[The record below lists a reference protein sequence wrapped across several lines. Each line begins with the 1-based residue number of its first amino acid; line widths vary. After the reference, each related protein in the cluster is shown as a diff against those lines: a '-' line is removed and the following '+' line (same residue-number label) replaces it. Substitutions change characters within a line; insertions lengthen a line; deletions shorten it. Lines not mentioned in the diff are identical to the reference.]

1 MFALLNKTF
10 ENAQNPNVVDAVL
23 NRLNMRNPRRRAG
36 ESGNP
41 PQRRKILFESLEPR
55 LLLSADLLPGAAQ
68 TTQTDQQAADSTYYQ
83 TTATPQINWSSQSV
97 TLDSPLYTTGVV
109 SDFDLDNFS
118 SPLAPVGPAGSLVYA
133 GGVQGTLDFDGDS
146 DALQIDLDGG
156 QVFTLRFKPSS
167 PSLQAGIEAID
178 PDGNSLGFMEAANPG
193 DSLILQVRAAATT
206 GTYSIAVN
214 SLSGAGD
221 YTVEIFLNAG
231 VENGDTDYDN
241 AQDLDITFTALLD
254 SGASRGAVVGELAG
268 GLPVR
273 TLAEE
278 DFQDGYAFWSDVGNG
293 IWQLESD
300 NEDAYIDLDNNG
312 GYGGDFDAYLAMYAD
327 NTPTEEWID
336 DGEGGGD
343 YFYTYDASL
352 NQATWRVDL
361 AGATRAVLSFEQWG
375 YDPSGDGAE
384 GEFYGS
390 LNFDGVALSVDGNRW
405 IILQSFYS
413 DYDEGRN
420 HYSIDLVAAAAE
432 YGITLSADTRI
443 RFQFYDGGY
452 EGYDGG
458 EGDRYRNFDN
468 ILVTTDQQQILLTP
482 ASVTSSGT
490 QDSEYT
496 NDLALLADGNVPPE
510 GSTWDD
516 FRNVYWFGQEV
527 DGYGG
532 EGELSATASGP
543 AGLYFDIDL
552 GDIQRVADL
561 VLSVDS
567 NDDYAVDYSADGE
580 SWTRLLDIQDWYGD
594 VNAGMQ
600 SFSTWDGSPEYNG
613 NLEFTP
619 VMARYLRIY
628 ATGGDGAYAIGEV
641 QAYADAQT
649 DTEDWYSLTLEEGEL
664 ASFTLSH
671 ENLAAGAD
679 MVLELYDAD
688 RNLVT
693 IATMGSGQVNKVIEN
708 FRAPAAGTYF
718 LKVAGNIGG
727 EYNLVAVSEAQFGPV
742 EAGNPDLTLTPIVLD
757 NLKAG
762 GQGGGAINVAV
773 LSSGQGSYA
782 DQGLQAIVNQLNDSA
797 AYDFNATLVS
807 SAAIDTLPEISAYAA
822 VVLGGT
828 LYDNYAELNSVVPVL
843 QAYVQQGG
851 GLVATGWALA
861 DAGLG
866 MDSSTRSQF
875 DAVVPV
881 NTTTWNWSYYYY
893 DVTVTPTGTSPI
905 VQDVGSFYVGYDS
918 GNYNYV
924 EYPAASPQVDPSA
937 TLLATVGSTP
947 VAAAMELG
955 AGRSVY
961 LGPSYAYSSS
971 LGVALRTGN
980 ADRLLEQAVAWS
992 AQPTNQYSVQALAGA
1007 TLTVSLDL
1015 IGADAN
1021 EPANTLVPVL
1031 ELYDSAGTLLDSGD
1045 FLVSHEVLA
1054 DGQFSI
1060 KVKGAGSGDYLLRVS
1075 GNLPDVAQAL
1085 EVTGSSLDG
1094 LPDHDEDGV
1103 GEIQYFPTYVD
1114 INFSEPVL
1122 FTSLENFDLAI
1133 HFDDGQGNTADTT
1146 ASGLEILG
1154 PSSIRFFIGNALSGD
1169 GQYTLTLGEGTVTDI
1184 HGNANG
1190 AWELAFKRDASGP
1203 VVVASNVT
1211 SGDTLEPGV
1220 QTFTFNFNED
1230 LDPNYLD
1237 RWDAR
1242 LTENLT
1248 GWVVDPNTVSFSYD
1262 SGTRTVTL
1270 QTPELPDGEYTLT
1283 LYGGYYAFKD
1293 RLGNPLDGDGNGVN
1307 GDNFVLNFAVDTLT
1321 RDYPAMEA
1329 LPPLG
1334 SLVYDP
1340 VIDGLIN
1347 AEGDVDA
1354 YDVSL
1359 DAGQALTVIVAI
1371 ERDTPNLQIEIA
1383 LFDINDPDNPVGL
1396 DVLTGAVGEGIV
1408 LQNRQGLSGDFRVEV
1423 RGLQGTGHYTF
1434 VMLLNAAQEEEMLVG
1449 PFGNDSIETAQDL
1462 EGGAIDL
1469 GNGGSRMAVVGD
1481 RWAQTGL
1488 GETVFFEDN
1497 GHYYE
1502 LVFVED
1508 GLTWEDARVAAE
1520 ARTYRGA
1527 SGHLATITS
1536 TAENLFLT
1544 RVFGE
1549 SSLDGRYLGGY
1560 QAEDSDEPDGGWNWV
1575 TGEYFYGFTNWGEGE
1590 PNNYGDEKYLQ
1601 YAHGL
1606 DAEGMRWN
1614 DLGLTTD
1621 VQGYVVEYENANQA
1635 EDDYYHFHLDGGQ
1648 AATIALAWIDE
1659 YPGDDVTLELVDAAG
1674 TVLALGAAD
1683 SGNAARTIRDFVSAD
1698 GGDYYLR
1705 VSGNAIGMYNLVVT
1719 RGIALDLPVLQENG
1733 AQDIS
1738 LTGQVLGNMN
1748 GGAAQTGAIRVAVLG
1763 GGNTVGQLNDDSYYN
1778 FTATTVSA
1786 SQIDTLEELQNYD
1799 VVVIGAYQAK
1809 SNMFA
1814 IAPALR
1820 QWVEAGNGLVTT
1832 GWGVYYGG
1840 TSSGGGVPTDLDA
1853 VVPVQLTGSYGY
1865 NFNPTV
1871 DITNDT
1877 HAVTQ
1882 GISDFSATS
1891 SYVEWSNAGADPGTT
1906 VLGTTNGNASVVVA
1920 TPGGGRSAYL
1930 GPVYP
1935 GYNWTTGMADR
1946 LLEQAVAWAANNSRG
1961 TYSFQAQEGNAIEI
1975 SITLLGT
1982 GEGEPANDLVPTLQ
1996 LIDPAGGVVE
2006 LGGGGGLW
2014 THTAAMAGTYVVK
2027 VGAES
2032 GAGDYVL
2039 RVNGVDLGN
2048 QSLTVVDASIAEGQI
2063 FNVPPT
2069 FVDIAFSEALSML
2082 GIEAADLTVNGQA
2095 ALGVTLLDP
2104 YTLRFDITGLVDA
2117 DDTYTLELA
2126 EGAVNDLQNSG
2137 NAAFSRAFIY
2147 DIGMPTITAT
2157 NVAEGE
2163 VLTPG
2168 AHTFTATFSEDM
2180 ATANLGAE
2188 DVLLVNTATGQS
2200 FTPASV
2206 AYDPGT
2212 RTATVSYANLTEGA
2226 YTLTLVSGANAFRD
2240 LVGNPL
2246 DGDPGSSGAENAV
2259 VHFHVDA
2266 ADATLAFTPVTPAGS
2281 LIHQAEATGRALHGT
2296 SDTDSFTVNLDA
2308 GQTLT
2313 FWALPTAGSAVMAIE
2328 LVDAGDMSLGRV
2340 EATAAG
2346 QAVLLQTIAASGSGT
2361 YTLRVSSLAGA
2372 GQYTLKALL
2381 NSAAEVELVNGT
2393 GNDSQANAQNI
2404 DASFIT
2410 TGSDRAAVVGQLHAA
2425 TSLVSYKGHYYELVT
2440 TTAPWLTAK
2449 TAAEARSYLG
2459 ASGHLA
2465 TLETIEES
2473 RFIDSAFGSSINSA
2487 WIGGYQTGS
2496 YTEPS
2501 GGWTWVTGA
2510 PMTFTNWGS
2519 GEPNNAG
2526 GAENYVQF
2534 RSDSDAEGRLWND
2547 AQNGSYLKYLVE
2559 YEPAAVGDWYSFHLE
2574 AGQKASVVLS
2584 PLAGAGNAD
2593 MGLEI
2598 HDAMGNLLTAGSDV
2612 ATNVDETIL
2621 DFSAP
2626 ESGDY
2631 YLRVSGAAPGLYS
2644 LVVTRDQTFSV
2655 SMPYGTTQDIS
2666 VTGEVLGALG
2676 QGSGS
2681 GAAGQVAVVAASSG
2695 NNAGLQDIVNQI
2707 NDHTYTS
2714 LNAVLVSVA
2723 DVDTLAELNQYSA
2736 IIIGGTGHDSNQ
2748 FSGFAANLR
2757 SYVEGGGGL
2766 LVTGWGIH
2774 ASGGLSGQTDINF
2787 DAIVP
2792 VNTAAYTSF
2801 SSTTVTPVGSH
2812 PIVDGVSSFTASPY
2826 IEYPYTS
2833 PQVDA
2838 GATVLA
2844 NVGSTPVAAATTV
2857 GFGRSVYLGPIYS
2870 GNSTNY
2876 NNANLRIGEADQLL
2890 EQAVA
2895 WVAGN
2900 SVDEYLIQVNAGD
2913 ELHITT
2919 ATPFDGEGAPA
2930 NTLDARVELY
2940 DSTSGLTPV
2949 ASNDDGAA
2957 DGRNADLTYVA
2968 TTGGTYKIK
2977 VIAEAG
2983 ALSGEYVLRVTGAT
2997 GAANAA
3003 PTVIASSPVEGKRLN
3018 VAPTSITLDISESV
3032 LATSLGVDDLSIDG
3046 GASVTGVEMIDGDT
3060 VRFLVEVPDVE
3071 GIYHYTLAADGL
3083 TDLQGEGNVA
3093 YTGSFVI
3100 DKTPP
3105 RVVSQSPE
3113 VQSISPFNTWAVTFS
3128 EAVDASTVQA
3138 GDFILTNP
3146 SGSTI
3151 GITSVVVSNDGL
3163 SATLSFSA
3171 QYTQGNYTL
3180 SVGPDI
3186 YDLAGNRMDQDA
3198 GTEGN
3203 QTYVGT
3209 VQVASPDLNPV
3220 SISVTLPDGSP
3231 LPEGGVAL
3239 GSQVKVT
3246 WTVRNI
3252 GTDAARASAWYD
3264 SLWISS
3270 NTSSAGTNL
3279 ANVYIDVDP
3288 NNTTGLAAGGE
3299 YTMSATVTLPLND
3312 NFSAGTYYLRVYA
3325 DDYGGS
3331 SHYQPENNEN
3341 NNVLYSAGITTV
3353 VPPLPDLTVSD
3364 VTVPAV
3370 MEANKSY
3377 TVSWTVHNQGGANAD
3392 GQYGYWHD
3400 RVVLS
3405 TNQTFGDSDDVY
3417 LTEIYSYD
3425 DIAAGGQQTR
3435 SATVNIG
3442 SNRVGNWYVLVKAD
3456 YYNYV
3461 YERANE
3467 GNNVGVSSAQV
3478 QVIIPTEDLTPT
3490 ELIAPDAA
3498 QFDGYIDV
3506 SWTVSNAGTGPTYGN
3521 WYDRLWLSTD
3531 TTLGGGDIALNYVY
3545 ASDSPDVR
3553 PLAAGSEYTRSLQGV
3568 HLPLSVSLPEGTYYL
3583 LLKTDTGGDEPEL
3596 NENNNVIARQIN
3608 LTLADYADLTVS
3620 DVTVPAEP
3628 VHSGDTVTVGFTLNN
3643 QGEGSAAN
3651 FHNYVYLSS
3660 NGSSLDIYVGD
3671 YYFNQTLAAGASATV
3686 EKAITI
3692 PLYNPGS
3699 WYVVVVSD
3707 AHGNIYEH
3715 ANEGNNQASSAEPI
3729 VAPLP
3734 PLPDLVVSNIIAPL
3748 DALSGSDITIT
3759 WTITNQGEAV
3769 SGPWSDSLY
3778 LSFDGGVSNNI
3789 YLGNFYLE
3797 GTLAAGASVTRT
3809 QTFTLSPTLEG
3820 PRTVVVYTDAGNQV
3834 NETPAGQDNNRTV
3847 DDTTIDVTFPPLPNL
3862 QVTSLTP
3869 PSDPAS
3875 GTETVVSWVVHNVG
3889 TGATSAA
3896 YWYDQVHLS
3905 LNTTW
3910 GDGDDIDMGIV
3921 LNPNYLAAD
3930 ESYQNSHTISIP
3942 KGLNGDYY
3950 FLVKTDVY
3958 NHVFEDQFEGDNVIV
3973 SNLIHIDLTPPPD
3986 LRVDTVEAQNLAF
3999 SGQPM
4004 DVNWTVS
4011 NHGEGRTVES
4021 GWYDRV
4027 VMSEDNVLGNADDRN
4042 MGDFWHAG
4050 ALDPDESYSMTRSVN
4065 LPIGVVGDFYFFV
4078 ITDRAN
4084 HVYEHGSEFNNTG
4097 MDMLPDGTGPETT
4110 TIQLTPPPDLEVYS
4124 VTVPANSANAPLAG
4138 HSYNVSWRV
4147 INYGATA
4154 TPNHYWTDRI
4164 YLSTDNVLDGAD
4176 VYLGERGHW
4185 GVLGLYEEDGE
4196 GNPVSGYYDASS
4208 SITLPFDISGDYRI
4222 IIKTDIYNNVFE
4234 GFDNPDAP
4242 DGEDNNTTASGVMKV
4257 KSRNPDLVVDS
4268 FIAPASGEAGK
4279 QIAVTW
4285 TVSNVGSGDSVANAW
4300 FDQIR
4305 ISYDDI
4311 LGDGD
4316 DVVLQNFGRGGVL
4329 NALGSY
4335 TRTETVTLPFSLD
4348 DGTYRLYVL
4357 ADINNNV
4364 HESDNGNNSAYA
4376 DIVIDRE
4383 TPDLR
4388 VVSVTSEAEGM
4399 AALPLDVSWR
4409 VENQGENQTNVGNW
4423 YDDVYLSLDQVLD
4436 NSDIHLGYRYRN
4448 APLAADGGYDA
4459 SASFTLPAN
4468 LAPNDYFVIVRTD
4481 RDNGVTEGALGEGNN
4496 TSVSASQVHVVAFDP
4511 DNPDGVLPPELL
4523 RPDLTVTEVVAPDEA
4538 VSGQLMQVSWTV
4550 RNDGPDPTGNR
4561 NWYDAVYL
4569 SRDGVLDRNADI
4581 YLGHAYHTGL
4591 GVGETYTGTL
4601 NVTVPYGQSG
4611 PFYVFVAT
4619 DAGRIITEADELD
4632 NVGQDAGF
4640 TQVALAPPADLVV
4653 GEIDIPVNG
4662 IPGQLATI
4670 EYSVENQGT
4679 NPALGGWYDS
4689 IYLSTDDTWDIN
4701 DALFGVE
4708 YHYGTVAGGSSYAG
4722 SVTAALPGLTPGSYK
4737 VIIRSDIR
4745 NYIPESDET
4754 NNIGASLVGVALDVE
4769 ELALGVADTGN
4780 LNWGQAVYYK
4790 FTVGEGETV
4799 RVKLDSLGTDIA
4811 NELYV
4816 RFGAM
4821 PTRGQFDIA
4830 AREGF
4835 VSDPEL
4841 VIPTSQ
4847 AGTYYVLAYG
4857 QYAPGN
4863 PQYSITAQIIPFSI
4877 TEVSAEEVGNVGDV
4891 TLRIQGARF
4900 DADTGFS
4907 LVGPDG
4913 TTIKARATF
4922 LENSSEAY
4930 VTFSLYGADV
4940 GLYDVVAIQKN
4951 GASTTLADALSV
4963 VAGNDAAVFL
4973 SIAGPTQVMVNRT
4986 NIFTLDYV
4994 NDGGAD
5000 AVAPLIILES
5010 LSATPMGLSASDL
5023 HTTPI
5028 HIMAASYDGPMDIL
5042 RPGAKYSVPVVFQS
5056 SGVAGQLDIRAGRV
5070 MANDVRLIE
5079 DWDAIEASV
5088 RPSSI
5093 ANADW
5098 DAFWGR
5104 VKPLIGVTWG
5114 EYVQVLN
5121 HMMTLVSGQGSPIR
5135 DVRDIFARMYLQNPD
5150 YVPYSSMSGEVRDSE
5165 ADTPLADIQM
5175 AAYLVHADGHLEY
5188 KASAISDA
5196 DGQFT
5201 FARLVPGE
5209 YTVVAIGRALDM
5221 DRDGQ
5226 ADLTTPDVTLGDTE
5240 PADAGVIYIQPVGGG
5255 ADDDSNPALTRDA
5268 DGITHMVWN
5277 RDGQVWHSWFDA
5289 ATGQWRDATA
5299 ISTEQSYAPTIAAN
5313 AKLLDGVNA
5322 GLLAAWQQGSGNDA
5336 EIWFAVG
5343 RAKVGGGFEWSAP
5356 VQLTDD
5362 DTADVSPEI
5371 IIGDTGV
5378 AMITH
5383 LKRNDAVQ
5391 DDADIYYDLL
5401 GLSASDFIWPSA
5413 TVAAADTALTT
5424 EGASVAYG
5432 AQWKFGPWDFF
5443 GTKAEIALALSGQV
5457 SENNCTA
5464 SLGATGQ
5471 LSGSFTGGSI
5481 RSTISGSGTVGAEW
5495 TVNEAARDWLFNRAT
5510 AGWSAGAQF
5519 DWRYG
5524 LSTVL
5529 SKIPHPAVTAAYA
5542 SYRTAVAIAGYLGL
5556 DFEDGITFGGSAS
5569 FTGMEWKFTE
5579 PFPNFVWPESIAEAS
5594 ISGLIGVYAQLDA
5607 ATGDSARLQGDLTV
5621 TVDIAPAVQLK
5632 SVTGN
5637 ITLSGNIGWWTF
5649 NEVFTVNFYQASDVA
5664 LLDAPIE
5671 SQDTSGPVFNPDA
5684 LIGTGNVYEGTAL
5697 LGAGVSSDVT
5707 ADSAVTLANDAGVI
5721 FGAWTHMADP
5731 YAGIGDE
5738 VMVSVYGSGW
5748 GTPVALAGSLGI
5760 NADATAAVDALG
5772 NRMVVWSH
5780 ADSSGLGSNPS
5791 FDEFRAASDAA
5802 EIVYA
5807 IYDEA
5812 TGTWSNPVAVAS
5824 TLGRDGGIEVAHD
5837 AAGNLVMTWVVEG
5850 GDGGLDR
5857 LMSATWDGSAWSA
5870 AVEIATGAS
5879 IGDPAI
5885 ERLGDDIIVVWEENA
5900 AEEQGETENTLHYA
5914 LYEEAAWSAGA
5925 LFDPIAMMTGL
5936 ALSAG
5941 DPSAIAA
5948 ADAALTTESLFPP
5961 FPVPEECLKCKPED
5975 IKRIRESAPECIP
5988 GGGTQV
5994 TFDPKTCTEKTIVYK
6009 PCVVRPRDPNDIIG
6023 PTGYGDDKWV
6033 AAKNTMGY
6041 MIRFENAADAS
6052 APAQQVVITQQLD
6065 DDLDWRTFRVD
6076 DFGFGDQIIEL
6087 DGKSA
6092 FYQKRLDYTDDPD
6105 RGYYLDVAVSVDVG
6119 TGIVTW
6125 TLTTI
6130 DPETGEMPQDASIGF
6145 LPVND
6150 TVYDADHNVVTQG
6163 TGKGEGYVTYTVKA
6177 KRDAETGTVVDAQAR
6192 IVFDTE
6198 EPIDTPAIFNTLD
6211 AVVPESQV
6219 DAFAEAATSL
6229 TEFLV
6234 SWTGLDDEAGSGV
6247 RDYTVYVSV
6256 DGGEFSIWQADTD
6269 LTEAIYIGAAGHTY
6283 SFYSTVRDWAG
6294 NEEAEPESADA
6305 TITVT
6310 GAFGA
6315 LSGVKFEDM
6324 DGDGTR
6330 DDGEA
6335 GLAGWTLYLDADND
6349 GALDEGETSTVTG
6362 EDGAYSFTDLTPG
6375 DYVVR
6380 EVAQAGW
6387 LQTQPGGD
6395 GARVVTV
6402 VSDETATGVDF
6413 GNFALAQ
6420 IGGQKFNDL
6429 DADGVKDEGE
6439 AGLAGW
6445 TIQLDKNGD
6454 GSVEATAT
6462 TDAYGY
6468 YRFTDLG
6475 PGSYRVTEVAQAG
6488 WLSTGAASHTVVTTS
6503 GADIGGAD
6511 FANVRAASIGGVKF
6525 EDVDGDG
6532 VRDDGEAGLAGW
6544 TIFLDANGNGSLD
6557 GGELYDVTGADGA
6570 YRFDNLLPGAYVVAE
6585 VMQDGWTQTSPGVG
6599 PSGTAHA
6606 MTLSG
6611 MDVVLSLPEDVLF
6624 EEGLTTQSVSANELA
6639 DALTGLDAFLADARF
6654 DGFDGTGVT
6663 TVVIDTGIDL
6673 NHSWFG
6679 SDADHN
6685 GVADRIVFSW
6695 DFADGDADAGDR
6707 NGHGSHVAS
6716 LIGGQDAT
6724 YGGVA
6729 QGADLIAL
6737 KVFSDG
6743 GAGYFSYLEQALQW
6757 VVINADAFDVGVVNL
6772 SLGDS
6777 GNWDTAIGRYG
6788 LGDEL
6793 AALAG
6798 MNILVTAAAG
6808 NNYFSFGG
6816 DMGVAYPAAD
6826 PAVLAVGAVWSGSF
6840 GGPVNYAN
6848 GAVDYTTGADRLAA
6862 FGQRDG
6868 ELLDV
6873 LAPGTR
6879 LVGANYNGGTR
6890 TMFGT
6895 SQASAYMAGIATLA
6909 QDIALDHLGRR
6920 LSLGEFTDL
6929 LADTSVMVNDGDD
6942 ENDNVANTGL
6952 DFARIDMLALAEAIL
6967 AMETGGSEGEGGTTT
6982 GNGEAHPLAAPGVHH
6997 IALAAGEDRADVDF
7011 GNFALGGISGNV
7023 FEDLNADG
7031 SQAPADI
7038 GADGWTVFL
7047 DADGD
7052 GELDVGEHSAI
7063 SDVNGDYRFDDLGP
7077 GTYRVTLL
7085 GQDGWIATTDSF
7097 FDVFMTS
7104 GLDADA
7110 DFGVNA
7116 APVLNLTGPASV
7128 TDDQDYVLGLSASDL
7143 DMNTIGN
7150 WLVNWGDGSSSALS
7164 AASGNLAHRY
7174 ALPGSYT
7181 VNVTATDEA
7190 GGHNAGASVSVV
7202 AGTLKVADMQTTA
7215 TGFKVKFNRAYV
7227 PELLNLYDSS
7237 FYNRGA
7243 ADLKLKD
7250 ATGRS
7255 VAGSMVL
7262 DADHMGLT
7270 FVKTN
7275 GLLANGNYALTLESR
7290 ANGFADSLGGLL
7302 DGNRDGVA
7310 GDNYVKQFTVSGSGA
7325 VLSLGEF
7332 TRGPGQAADVP
7343 ATSAG
7348 VPVTITG
7355 ATGARQVAFTLVY
7368 DASLLNITGVSV
7380 GAGIPAGSS
7389 ASADF
7394 SVAGQVTVTVQVNG
7408 ALTAAASELV
7418 RFTAN
7423 VPATAPYGAKQV
7435 LDLKNIL
7442 LDTGAAVRDDD
7453 GLHLA
7458 AYVGDASGNAK
7469 YSTLDVQRI
7478 QRAVVKLDSGFGA
7491 YPMVDPVVV
7500 ADVNGNY
7507 ALTALDAQR
7516 MLSEVMGIDRPEI
7529 PAIPKGMTLTFSGP
7543 DPLVTVSN
7551 VEAKPGETVRVPVNL
7566 DTAAGLESVELILAY
7581 STENLELLGVRLG
7594 GLVQDFEYVVKDTSV
7609 PGRVSIDMSRLN
7621 ALLGGSGA
7629 LLELEF
7635 KVSANAKADLAIDLQ
7650 FAALN
7655 ETWLTLGTVPQVG
7668 ADPTDGVIKVKL
7680 PPPVEVKK
7688 PAINF
7693 AAWGSDFNLGLA
7705 GNNGW
7710 VNQWLSGNQEK
7721 SVARKLNNWKLS
7733 LPKAGAK
7740 P

>member
-1 MFALLNKTF
+1 MTMFALLNKTF
-10 ENAQNPNVVDAVL
+10 ENAQNPNAMDAVL
-23 NRLNMRNPRRRAG
+23 HRLNMRNPRRRTVAND
-36 ESGNP
+36 NP

-55 LLLSADLLPGAAQ
+55 LLLSADLLPGAGQA
-68 TTQTDQQAADSTYYQ
+68 TQTDQQAADATYYQ
-83 TTATPQINWSSQSV
+83 TTDTPQINWSSQGV
-97 TLDSPLYTTGVV
+97 TLDAPLYTSGMVNE
-109 SDFDLDNFS
+109 FDLNNFS
-118 SPLAPVGPAGSLVYA
+118 SPLAPVAPAGSLVYA
-133 GGVQGTLDFDGDS
+133 GGVQGTLDFDLDS
-146 DALQIDLDGG
+146 DTLQINLDGG
-156 QVFTLRFKPSS
+156 QVFTLRFKPSNS
-167 PSLQAGIEAID
+167 DLQARVEAFD
-178 PDGNSLGFMEAANPG
+178 PNGNSLGFMEAANPG
-193 DSLILQVRAAATT
+193 DNLILQVRAAANA
-206 GTYSIAVN
+206 GTYSIDVN
-214 SLSGAGD
+214 SLAGAGD
-221 YTVEIFLNAG
+221 YTVEMFLNAA
-231 VENGDTDYDN
+231 VEEGDTDFDN
-241 AQDLDITFTALLD
+241 TQDLDNTFTALLD

-268 GLPVR
+268 GLPVA

-278 DFQDGYAFWSDVGNG
+278 DFQDGYAFWSDEGNG
-293 IWQLESD
+293 IWQLESYND
-300 NEDAYIDLDNNG
+300 NGDAYIDLGNNG
-312 GYGGDFDAYLAMYAD
+312 GYGDDYDAYLAMHAD
-327 NTPTEEWID
+327 GNPTETWVD
-336 DGEGGGD
+336 DGEEG
-343 YFYTYDASL
+343 YYVYTYDASL

-361 AGATRAVLSFEQWG
+361 TGATRAVLSFEQWG
-375 YDPSGDGAE
+375 FDPNGDGAE
-384 GEFYGS
+384 GEFYDS
-390 LNFDGVALSVDGNRW
+390 ASFDGVAISVDGYRW
-405 IILQSFYS
+405 IILESFYS
-413 DYDEGRN
+413 DYDDGRN
-420 HYSIDLVAAAAE
+420 QYEIDLVAAAAE
-432 YGITLSADTRI
+432 HGITLGADTRI
-443 RFQFYDGGY
+443 RFQFYDGGESY

-458 EGDRYRNFDN
+458 EGGHYRNFDN
-468 ILVTTDQQQILLTP
+468 IRITTDQQQILLTP
-482 ASVTSSGT
+482 DTVTSSGT
-490 QDSEYT
+490 QDSEYY
-496 NDLALLADGNVPPE
+496 NSLALLTDGNMPPE
-510 GSTWDD
+510 GTNWDD
-516 FRNVYWFGQEV
+516 GRNVYWYGQEV
-527 DGYGG
+527 GGYGGYGG
-532 EGELSATASGP
+532 EGDLSPTAGGIE
-543 AGLYFDIDL
+543 GLYFDLDL
-552 GDIQRVADL
+552 GSVQRVADL

-567 NDDYAVDYSADGE
+567 NDDYAVDYSTDGE
-580 SWTRLLDIQDWYGD
+580 NWTRLLDIQDWYGD
-594 VNAGMQ
+594 AEWGMQ
-600 SFSTWDGSPEYNG
+600 SFSTWDESPEYQQE
-613 NLEFTP
+613 LEFNP

-628 ATGGDGAYAIGEV
+628 AAGGDGDYAIGEV
-641 QAYADAQT
+641 QAYADALS
-649 DTEDWYSLTLEEGEL
+649 DTEDWYRLTLEEGEL

-671 ENLAAGAD
+671 ENLAAGAN
-679 MVLELYDAD
+679 MLLELYDAD

-693 IATMGSGQVNKVIEN
+693 IATAGSSQANKVIEN
-708 FRAPAAGTYF
+708 FRAPAAGAYF
-718 LKVAGNIGG
+718 LKVAGSISG
-727 EYNLVAVSEAQFGPV
+727 EYNLVAVSEAQFGP
-742 EAGNPDLTLTPIVLD
+742 AGAEDLTLTPIVLD
-757 NLKAG
+757 ALASSVDDE
-762 GQGGGAINVAV
+762 ILVAV
-773 LSSGQGSYA
+773 VNGNGYIQ
-782 DQGLQAIVNQLNDSA
+782 NQLNDDSY
-797 AYDFNATLVS
+797 YDFNAVYVNASQVDSL
-807 SAAIDTLPEISAYAA
+807 AELNQYDA
-822 VVLGGT
+822 VVLG
-828 LYDNYAELNSVVPVL
+828 NYLGSSEIDAIAPALRQWVE
-843 QAYVQQGG
+843 QGH
-851 GLVATGWALA
+851 GLVTAGWVLYYATSYNNGYVNA
-861 DAGLG
+861 DL
-866 MDSSTRSQF
+866 
-875 DAVVPV
+875 DAVVPINLYTSPSYNYGYPTV
-881 NTTTWNWSYYYY
+881 DIQNDGHPVTQGVGDFTSDYYYGY
-893 DVTVTPTGTSPI
+893 LVYGTSGVDAGADILAVYNGWPMI
-905 VQDVGSFYVGYDS
+905 VANGVG
-918 GNYNYV
+918 N
-924 EYPAASPQVDPSA
+924 
-937 TLLATVGSTP
+937 
-947 VAAAMELG
+947 
-955 AGRSVY
+955 GRV
-961 LGPSYAYSSS
+961 
-971 LGVALRTGN
+971 VALSPDYDNSGYWYSAN
-980 ADRLLEQAVAWS
+980 ADRLLEQAVAW
-992 AQPTNQYSVQALAGA
+992 AAAPVNQYSVQALAGD

-1015 IGADAN
+1015 IGADEG
-1021 EPANTLVPVL
+1021 EPVNMLVPVL
-1031 ELYDSAGTLLDSGD
+1031 ELYDSEGRLLVSGD

-1054 DGQFSI
+1054 DGQFTI
-1060 KVKGAGSGDYLLRVS
+1060 KVKGAGVGDYLLCVS
-1075 GNLPDVAQAL
+1075 GNLPNVAQAL

-1094 LPDHDEDGV
+1094 LPDHDENGI
-1103 GEIQYFPTYVD
+1103 GEIQYFPGYVD
-1114 INFSEPVL
+1114 ISFSDPVL
-1122 FTSLENFDLAI
+1122 LTSLDNFDLTI

-1146 ASGLEILG
+1146 ASGFEILG
-1154 PSSIRFFIGNALSGD
+1154 PSTIRFFIGNTFSGD
-1169 GQYTLTLGEGTVTDI
+1169 GQYNLTLAAGTVTDI
-1184 HGNANG
+1184 HGNAN
-1190 AWELAFKRDASGP
+1190 APWELAFKRDASGP

-1220 QTFTFNFNED
+1220 QTFTFTFNED

-1237 RWDAR
+1237 SWDAG
-1242 LTENLT
+1242 LAENLT
-1248 GWVVDPNTVSFSYD
+1248 GWVVDPNTLSLSYD

-1293 RLGNPLDGDGNGVN
+1293 LLGNPLDGDGNGVN
-1307 GDNFVLNFAVDTLT
+1307 GDNFALNFSVDTQTL
-1321 RDYPAMEA
+1321 DYPAMEA

-1334 SLVYDP
+1334 SMVYDP

-1347 AEGDVDA
+1347 AEGDVDTF
-1354 YDVSL
+1354 DFHL
-1359 DAGQALTVIVAI
+1359 DAGQTLTVIVDIA
-1371 ERDTPNLQIEIA
+1371 RDTPELQIEIA
-1383 LFDINDPDNPVGL
+1383 LFDINDPDNPVEL
-1396 DVLTGAVGEGIV
+1396 DVVTGAVGEGLV
-1408 LQNRQGLSGDFRVEV
+1408 LQNRRDLEGDYYVEV

-1434 VMLLNAAQEEEMLVG
+1434 ALLLNAALEEEMLVG

-1462 EGGAIDL
+1462 EDSSIEVGV
-1469 GNGGSRMAVVGD
+1469 GGSRMAVVGD
-1481 RWAQTGL
+1481 RWANSGL

-1502 LVFVED
+1502 VVFVED
-1508 GLTWEDARVAAE
+1508 GLTWEDARAAAE

-1536 TAENLFLT
+1536 VAENLFLT

-1549 SSLDGRYLGGY
+1549 GGLDGRYLGGY
-1560 QAEDSDEPDGGWNWV
+1560 QTEDAEEPGGGWNWV
-1575 TGEYFYGFTNWGEGE
+1575 TGEYFYGFANWGEGE
-1590 PNNYGDEKYLQ
+1590 PNDFGDEEYLQ
-1601 YAHGL
+1601 YAHGV

-1614 DLGLTTD
+1614 DLGLTMD

-1635 EDDYYHFHLDGGQ
+1635 EDDYYHFHLDAGQ

-1659 YPGDDVTLELVDAAG
+1659 YPGDDVSLELVDGAG

-1683 SGNAARTIRDFVSAD
+1683 ANNASLTIRDFVAAD

-1705 VSGNAIGMYNLVVT
+1705 VSGDALGVYNLVVT
-1719 RGIALDLPVLQENG
+1719 RGIALGLPHISGDQ
-1733 AQDIS
+1733 AQAID
-1738 LTGQVLGNMN
+1738 LTGQVLSHAGE
-1748 GGAAQTGAIRVAVLG
+1748 QSIRVAVVDG
-1763 GGNTVGQLNDDSYYN
+1763 STIANQLNDDRYFN
-1778 FTATTVSA
+1778 FTANSVSGYNWA
-1786 SQIDTLEELQNYD
+1786 YNVDLPMELAQYD
-1799 VVVIGAYQAK
+1799 VVVLGNVDRSYLNAMADE
-1809 SNMFA
+1809 
-1814 IAPALR
+1814 LR
-1820 QWVEAGNGLVTT
+1820 QWVEGGGALVTT
-1832 GWGVYYGG
+1832 GWTVRNASAYSGTPGADLEAIVPVNQSGSASYAYYYPTLSITNNAHPVTDGVVNF
-1840 TSSGGGVPTDLDA
+1840 SGGYYEYVTYPT
-1853 VVPVQLTGSYGY
+1853 G
-1865 NFNPTV
+1865 
-1871 DITNDT
+1871 
-1877 HAVTQ
+1877 
-1882 GISDFSATS
+1882 GID
-1891 SYVEWSNAGADPGTT
+1891 AGALS
-1906 VLGTTNGNASVVVA
+1906 LGSVNGYPSVVV
-1920 TPGGGRSAYL
+1920 GELGHGRTVAL
-1930 GPVYP
+1930 GPVYTY
-1935 GYNWTTGMADR
+1935 GGSWYSGEADQ
-1946 LLEQAVAWAANNSRG
+1946 LLEQAVVWAANNRPG
-1961 TYSFQAQEGNAIEI
+1961 EYSFQANVDDSIEI
-1975 SITLLGT
+1975 ILSMLGT
-1982 GEGEPANDLVPTLQ
+1982 GEGEPTNDLVPTLE
-1996 LIDPAGGVVE
+1996 LIDPDGEVVE

-2014 THTAAMAGTYVVK
+2014 THTANMAGTYVVK

-2048 QSLTVVDASIAEGQI
+2048 RTLTVVDASIAEGQI

-2069 FVDIAFSEALSML
+2069 HVDIAFSEALSML
-2082 GIEAADLTVNGQA
+2082 GIEASDLTVNGQS
-2095 ALGVTLLDP
+2095 ALGVILLDTQ
-2104 YTLRFDITGLVDA
+2104 TLRFDITGLVAA
-2117 DDTYTLELA
+2117 DGAYTLELA
-2126 EGAVNDLQNSG
+2126 EGAVNDLQNTG
-2137 NAAFSRAFIY
+2137 NAAFSRGFIF
-2147 DIGMPTITAT
+2147 DLGMPTITAT

-2168 AHTFTATFSEDM
+2168 AHAFTATFSEDM
-2180 ATANLGAE
+2180 ATAGLGAE
-2188 DVLLVNTATGQS
+2188 DVLLVNTVTGQS

-2206 AYDPGT
+2206 AYDAGT
-2212 RTATVSYANLTEGA
+2212 RTATASYANLPEGV

-2246 DGDPGSSGAENAV
+2246 DGDPGSPGADNAV
-2259 VHFHVDA
+2259 VHFYVDA
-2266 ADATLAFTPVTPAGS
+2266 EPAALAFTPILPAGS
-2281 LIHQAEATGRALHGT
+2281 LIHQAEATGRVLHGT

-2308 GQTLT
+2308 GQTLS

-2328 LVDAGDMSLGRV
+2328 LFDAGDVPLGRV

-2346 QAVLLQTIAASGSGT
+2346 QAVWLQTIAASGSGT

-2381 NSAAEVELVNGT
+2381 NAAAEVELVNGT

-2404 DASFIT
+2404 DASFIA

-2425 TSLVSYKGHYYELVT
+2425 SGLVSYKGHYYELVT

-2449 TAAEARSYLG
+2449 TAAEARSHLG

-2473 RFIDSAFGSSINSA
+2473 RFIDSAFGTSINSA

-2510 PMTFTNWGS
+2510 PMAFTNWGS
-2519 GEPNNAG
+2519 GEPNNSG
-2526 GAENYVQF
+2526 GAENHVQF
-2534 RSDSDAEGRLWND
+2534 RSDSDSEGRLWND
-2547 AQNGSYLKYLVE
+2547 AQNGSYLNYLVE
-2559 YEPAAVGDWYSFHLE
+2559 YEPAAVGDWYSIHLD

-2584 PLAGAGNAD
+2584 PFAGAGAAD

-2598 HDAMGNLLTAGSDV
+2598 RDAMGNLLTAGSDV
-2612 ATNVDETIL
+2612 ATNVDEIIL
-2621 DFSAP
+2621 DFNAP

-2631 YLRVSGAAPGLYS
+2631 YLRVSGAASGLYS
-2644 LVVTRDQTFSV
+2644 LVVTRDQTFGV

-2695 NNAGLQDIVNQI
+2695 NNTGLQSLVNQI
-2707 NDHTYTS
+2707 NDHSYTS
-2714 LNAVLVSVA
+2714 LNAVLVNVA

-2736 IIIGGTGHDSNQ
+2736 IIIGGTGFDSNQ

-2757 SYVEGGGGL
+2757 GYVEGGGGL
-2766 LVTGWGIH
+2766 LVTGWGIY

-2787 DAIVP
+2787 DAVVP
-2792 VNTAAYTSF
+2792 VNTNGHNNF
-2801 SSTTVTPVGSH
+2801 SLTTVTPVGSH
-2812 PIVDGVSSFTASPY
+2812 PIVSGVGNFYTSAY
-2826 IEYPYTS
+2826 IEYPATS
-2833 PQVDA
+2833 PMVDA

-2844 NVGSTPVAAATTV
+2844 NVGSTPVAVAA
-2857 GFGRSVYLGPIYS
+2857 GYGLGRSVYLGPVYS
-2870 GNSTNY
+2870 GGSSYNY
-2876 NNANLRIGEADQLL
+2876 SDLRIGEADQLL

-2919 ATPFDGEGAPA
+2919 STPFDGEGAPA

-2940 DSTSGLTPV
+2940 DSNSGLTPV
-2949 ASNDDGAA
+2949 ASNDDGAG

-2983 ALSGEYVLRVTGAT
+2983 SPSGEYVLRVTGAT
-2997 GAANAA
+2997 GTANAA
-3003 PTVIASSPVEGKRLN
+3003 PTVIASNPVEGKRLN

-3060 VRFLVEVPDVE
+3060 VRFLVDVPDVE
-3071 GIYHYTLAADGL
+3071 GVYHYTLAADGL

-3113 VQSISPFNTWAVTFS
+3113 VQSISPFSTWTVTFS
-3128 EAVDASTVQA
+3128 EAVDASTAQT

-3151 GITSVVVSNDGL
+3151 GISSVVVSNDGL
-3163 SATLSFSA
+3163 TATLNFSA

-3180 SVGPDI
+3180 TVGPEI

-3198 GTEGN
+3198 GTAGN
-3203 QTYVGT
+3203 QAYVGT

-3220 SISVTLPDGSP
+3220 SISVTLPDGNP

-3264 SLWISS
+3264 SLWISP

-3288 NNTTGLAAGGE
+3288 NNTNGLAAGGE

-3312 NFSAGTYYLRVYA
+3312 SFSAGTYYIRVYA

-3364 VTVPAV
+3364 VTAPAV

-3377 TVSWTVHNQGGANAD
+3377 TVSWTVHNQGGAYAD
-3392 GQYGYWHD
+3392 GQYGYWYD

-3405 TNQTFGDSDDVY
+3405 TDQTFGNGDDVY
-3417 LTEIYSYD
+3417 LAEIYSYD

-3435 SATVNIG
+3435 SASVNIG

-3456 YYNYV
+3456 HYNYV
-3461 YERANE
+3461 YERTNE
-3467 GNNVGVSSAQV
+3467 GNNVGASSAQV
-3478 QVIIPTEDLTPT
+3478 QVIIPTEDLTPIA
-3490 ELIAPDAA
+3490 LSAPDVA

-3506 SWTVSNAGTGPTYGN
+3506 SWTVRNAGTGPTYGN

-3531 TTLGGGDIALNYVY
+3531 DTLGGDDIALNYVY
-3545 ASDSPDVR
+3545 ASDTPDVR

-3608 LTLADYADLTVS
+3608 LSLADYADLTVS

-3660 NGSSLDIYVGD
+3660 DGNSLDIYVGD
-3671 YYFNQTLAAGASATV
+3671 YYFNQTLAASASATV
-3686 EKAITI
+3686 EQVITI
-3692 PLYNPGS
+3692 PLYNPGD

-3715 ANEGNNQASSAEPI
+3715 ANEGNNRATSAETI

-3748 DALSGSDITIT
+3748 DALAGSDITIT

-3809 QTFTLSPTLEG
+3809 QTFTLSPTLQG
-3820 PRTVVVYTDAGNQV
+3820 PRTVVVYTDAGSQV

-3847 DDTTIDVTFPPLPNL
+3847 DNTTIDVTFPPLPNL

-3875 GTETVVSWVVHNVG
+3875 GTETVVSWVVDNVG

-3921 LNPNYLAAD
+3921 INPNYLAAG

-3958 NHVFEDQFEGDNVIV
+3958 NQVFEDQFEGDNVIV

-3986 LRVDTVEAQNLAF
+3986 LRVDAVEAQNLAF

-4004 DVNWTVS
+4004 TVSWTVS
-4011 NHGEGRTVES
+4011 NHGDGRTVET

-4027 VMSEDNVLGNADDRN
+4027 VMSEDDVLGNADDRN
-4042 MGDFWHAG
+4042 MGDFWHVG
-4050 ALDPDESYSMTRSVN
+4050 ALDPDESYSVTKNVT

-4124 VTVPANSANAPLAG
+4124 VTVPANSTNAPLAG

-4154 TPNHYWTDRI
+4154 TPNNYWTDRI

-4222 IIKTDIYNNVFE
+4222 IVKTDIYNNVFE
-4234 GFDNPDAP
+4234 GFDNPDAA
-4242 DGEDNNTTASGVMKV
+4242 DGEDNNATASGVMKV
-4257 KSRNPDLVVDS
+4257 KSRNADLVVDS
-4268 FIAPASGEAGK
+4268 FVAPVSGEAGK

-4285 TVSNVGSGDSVANAW
+4285 SVSNAGSGDSVANAW

-4305 ISYDDI
+4305 ISYDDV
-4311 LGDGD
+4311 LGDED

-4329 NALGSY
+4329 NAGSGY
-4335 TRTETVTLPFSLD
+4335 TRSETVTLPFSLD

-4364 HESDNGNNSAYA
+4364 HESDNGNNSAFA

-4383 TPDLR
+4383 TPDLL

-4409 VENQGENQTNVGNW
+4409 VENQGENQTNVGTW

-4496 TSVSASQVHVVAFDP
+4496 ISVSASQVHVVAFDP
-4511 DNPDGVLPPELL
+4511 NNPDGVLPPELL
-4523 RPDLTVTEVVAPDEA
+4523 RPDLTVTEVIAPDEA
-4538 VSGQLMQVSWTV
+4538 VSGQVMQVTWTV

-4561 NWYDAVYL
+4561 DWYDAVYL

-4591 GVGETYTGTL
+4591 GVGATYTRTL
-4601 NVTVPYGQSG
+4601 DVTVPYGQSG

-4619 DAGRIITEADELD
+4619 DAGRYITEADELD

-4679 NPALGGWYDS
+4679 NPALGGWFDS
-4689 IYLSTDDTWDIN
+4689 IYLSTDDSWDIN

-4708 YHYGTVAGGSSYAG
+4708 YHYGTVAGGSSYTG

-4799 RVKLDSLGTDIA
+4799 RVKLDSLGTAIA

-4907 LVGPDG
+4907 LVAPDG

-4940 GLYDVVAIQKN
+4940 GQYDVVATQKN

-5000 AVAPLIILES
+5000 AIAPLIILES

-5056 SGVAGQLDIRAGRV
+5056 SGVAGQLDIRAGRI

-5093 ANADW
+5093 ANEDW

-5121 HMMTLVSGQGSPIR
+5121 HMMALVSGQGSPIR

-5165 ADTPLADIQM
+5165 GDTPLADIQM
-5175 AAYLVHADGHLEY
+5175 AAYLVHDDGHLEY

-5196 DGQFT
+5196 NGQFT

-5255 ADDDSNPALTRDA
+5255 VDDDSNPALTRDA

-5289 ATGQWRDATA
+5289 ATGQWRDASA

-5313 AKLLDGVNA
+5313 AKLLDGVNP

-5413 TVAAADTALTT
+5413 SVASADTALAT

-5457 SENNCTA
+5457 GENNCTA

-5664 LLDAPIE
+5664 LLDAPVE

-5731 YAGIGDE
+5731 FAGIGDE
-5738 VMVSVYGSGW
+5738 VMVSVFGSGW
-5748 GTPVALAGSLGI
+5748 TTPVALTGSLGI
-5760 NADATAAVDALG
+5760 NADATAAVDSLG
-5772 NRMVVWSH
+5772 QRMVVWSH
-5780 ADSSGLGSNPS
+5780 ADSSGLGGNPS
-5791 FDEFRAASDAA
+5791 FDAFRAASDAA
-5802 EIVYA
+5802 DIVYA

-5812 TGTWSNPVAVAS
+5812 NGTWSSPVAVSS
-5824 TLGRDGGIEVAHD
+5824 TLGRDGNIEVAHD

-5850 GDGGLDR
+5850 GDGGIDR

-6092 FYQKRLDYTDDPD
+6092 FYQKRLDYTADPD
-6105 RGYYLDVAVSVDVG
+6105 RGYYLDVAVSVDVS

-6130 DPETGEMPQDASIGF
+6130 DPGTGEMPQDASIGF

-6150 TVYDADHNVVTQG
+6150 TVYDEDHNVVTQG
-6163 TGKGEGYVTYTVKA
+6163 TGKGEGYVTYSVKA
-6177 KRDAETGTVVDAQAR
+6177 KRDVDSGTVVDAQAR

-6211 AVVPESQV
+6211 AVVPESQI
-6219 DAFAEAATSL
+6219 DAFAEATTSL

-6234 SWTGLDDEAGSGV
+6234 SWTGLDDESGSGV

-6324 DGDGTR
+6324 DGDGAR

-6335 GLAGWTLYLDADND
+6335 GLAGWTLFLDADND
-6349 GALDEGETSTVTG
+6349 GALDEGESSTVSG

-6375 DYVVR
+6375 EYVVR
-6380 EVAQAGW
+6380 EVARAGW
-6387 LQTQPGGD
+6387 VQTQPGGD
-6395 GARVVTV
+6395 GSRAVTV
-6402 VSDETATGVDF
+6402 VSDETAAGVDF

-6429 DADGVKDEGE
+6429 DADGVRDEGE
-6439 AGLAGW
+6439 DGLAGW
-6445 TIQLDKNGD
+6445 TIQLDRNGD
-6454 GSVEATAT
+6454 GGVEATAT
-6462 TDAYGY
+6462 TDEYGY

-6475 PGSYRVTEVAQAG
+6475 PGSYRITEVGQAG
-6488 WLSTGAASHTVVTTS
+6488 WLATGAAAHTVATTS
-6503 GADIGGAD
+6503 GADIGGMD
-6511 FANVRAASIGGVKF
+6511 FANVRAASIGGIKF

-6532 VRDDGEAGLAGW
+6532 VRDEGEVGLAGW
-6544 TIFLDANGNGSLD
+6544 TIFLDADGNGSLD
-6557 GGELYDVTGADGA
+6557 GGELYDVTDESGA
-6570 YRFDNLLPGAYVVAE
+6570 YRFDDLLPGAYLVAE
-6585 VMQDGWTQTSPGVG
+6585 VMQDGWMQTSPGVG

-6654 DGFDGTGVT
+6654 DGFDGTGIT

-6679 SDADHN
+6679 PDADHN

-6737 KVFSDG
+6737 KVFSDA

-6757 VVINADAFDVGVVNL
+6757 VVNNADAFEVGVVNL

-6920 LSLGEFTDL
+6920 LSLGEFTTL
-6929 LADTSVMVNDGDD
+6929 LADTSVWVNDGDD
-6942 ENDNVANTGL
+6942 ENDNVDNTGL
-6952 DFARIDMLALAEAIL
+6952 DFARVDMLALAEGIL
-6967 AMETGGSEGEGGTTT
+6967 AMESGGSEGEGGGTTDD
-6982 GNGEAHPLAAPGVHH
+6982 GEVHPLAAPGVHH
-6997 IALAAGEDRADVDF
+6997 IALAAGEDHVDVNF
-7011 GNFALGGISGNV
+7011 GNFALGSISGNV

-7031 SQAPADI
+7031 GQALTDV

-7052 GELDVGEHSAI
+7052 AELDVGEHSTI
-7063 SDVNGDYRFDDLGP
+7063 SDADGDYRFDDLGP
-7077 GTYRVTLL
+7077 GSYRVTLM
-7085 GQDGWIATTDSF
+7085 GRDGWIASTDSF

-7116 APVLNLTGPASV
+7116 TPVLTLTGPASV

-7143 DMNTIGN
+7143 DLNTVGN
-7150 WLVNWGDGSSSALS
+7150 WLVNWGDGSSGNL
-7164 AASGNLAHRY
+7164 AAAAGNLAHRY
-7174 ALPGSYT
+7174 ALPGDYT

-7190 GGHNAGASVSVV
+7190 GAHAATASVKVV
-7202 AGTLKVADMQTTA
+7202 AGTLKVTDVQTTA

-7250 ATGRS
+7250 SIGRS

-7262 DADHMGLT
+7262 DGDHMGLT

-7275 GLLANGNYALTLESR
+7275 GLLSNGNYSLTLESR

-7332 TRGPGQAADVP
+7332 TRGPGQMADLP

-7355 ATGARQVAFTLVY
+7355 ATGARQVAFTLAY
-7368 DASLLNITGVSV
+7368 DASLLSITGVSV

-7394 SVAGQVTVTVQVNG
+7394 SVAGQVTVTVQING
-7408 ALTAAASELV
+7408 ALTAAATELV
-7418 RFTAN
+7418 RFAAN

-7500 ADVNGNY
+7500 ADVNGNF

-7516 MLSEVMGIDRPEI
+7516 MLSKVMGIDRPEI

-7543 DPLVTVSN
+7543 DPLVTVSS
-7551 VEAKPGETVRVPVNL
+7551 VEAKPGETVVVPVNL
-7566 DTAAGLESVELILAY
+7566 DTAAGLESVELALAY
-7581 STENLELLGVRLG
+7581 SAENLELLNVRVG

-7621 ALLGGSGA
+7621 ALLDGSGA

-7650 FAALN
+7650 YAALN
-7655 ETWLTLGTVPQVG
+7655 ETWLTLGSVPQVG

-7680 PPPVEVKK
+7680 PPPPVEVRR
-7688 PAINF
+7688 PAVNF
-7693 AAWGSDFNLGLA
+7693 ATWASDFTLGHSA
-7705 GNNGW
+7705 QNGW
-7710 VNQWLSGNQEK
+7710 VNQWLNGNQEK
-7721 SVARKLNNWKLS
+7721 TVARKLNNWKLS

>member
-1 MFALLNKTF
+1 MFALLDKTF
-10 ENAQNPNVVDAVL
+10 ENVQNPNVVNAVL
-23 NRLNMRNPRRRAG
+23 NRLNMRNPRRRAL

-55 LLLSADLLPGAAQ
+55 LLLSADLVPGAGQ
-68 TTQTDQQAADSTYYQ
+68 TTQTDQQGADSTYFQ
-83 TTATPQINWSSQSV
+83 TTATPRINWSSQSV
-97 TLDSPLYTTGVV
+97 TLDAPLYTSGMV
-109 SDFDLDNFS
+109 SEFDLDNFS

-133 GGVQGTLDFDGDS
+133 GGVRGTLEFDGDS
-146 DALQIDLDGG
+146 DVLRIDLDGG
-156 QVFTLRFKPSS
+156 QVFTLRFKPSN
-167 PSLQAGIEAID
+167 PDLQAGIEAFD
-178 PDGNSLGFMEAANPG
+178 PDDNSLGFMEAANPG
-193 DSLILQVRAAATT
+193 GSLILQVRAAATT
-206 GTYSIAVN
+206 GTHSIAVN

-231 VENGDTDYDN
+231 VEEGDADADQI
-241 AQDLDITFTALLD
+241 QDMDPTFTALLD
-254 SGASRGAVVGELAG
+254 SDASRGAVVGELSG
-268 GLPVR
+268 GLP
-273 TLAEE
+273 TQILAEE
-278 DFQDGYAFWSDVGNG
+278 DFQDGEAFWNDVGNG
-293 IWQLESD
+293 TWQLESYSD
-300 NEDAYIDLDNNG
+300 GGAYIYLGDNG
-312 GYGGDFDAYLAMYAD
+312 GYGDSYDAFLAMRAD
-327 NTPTEEWID
+327 STASEEWID
-336 DGEGGGD
+336 DGEGG
-343 YFYTYDASL
+343 YTRYTYDPAL

-384 GEFYGS
+384 GDFHGS
-390 LNFDGVALSVDGNRW
+390 ADFDGVAISVDGDHW
-405 IILQSFYS
+405 IVIQNFGS
-413 DYDEGRN
+413 DYNEGRN
-420 HYSIDLVAAAAE
+420 QYSIDLVAAAAE
-432 YGITLSADTRI
+432 YGITLGADTRI
-443 RFQFYDGGY
+443 RFQFYDGGASY
-452 EGYDGG
+452 DGYDGG
-458 EGDRYRNFDN
+458 EGGRYRNFDN
-468 ILVTTDQQQILLTP
+468 IRVATDQQQILLTP

-490 QDSEYT
+490 RDSEYT

-510 GSTWDD
+510 GSAWNDD
-516 FRNVYWFGQEV
+516 RNVYWSGQEV
-527 DGYGG
+527 GGYGG
-532 EGELSATASGP
+532 VGELSAAAIGP
-543 AGLYFDIDL
+543 EGLSFDIDL

-567 NDDYAVDYSADGE
+567 NDDYAVDYSTDGE
-580 SWTRLLDIQDWYGD
+580 NWTRLLDIQDWYGD
-594 VNAGMQ
+594 ADWGMQ

-628 ATGGDGAYAIGEV
+628 ATGGDGNYAIGEV
-641 QAYADAQT
+641 QAYADAQI

-693 IATMGSGQVNKVIEN
+693 IATPGSGQVNKVIQN

-742 EAGNPDLTLTPIVLD
+742 EPGNTDLTLTPILLD
-757 NLKAG
+757 DLKAG
-762 GQGGGAINVAV
+762 AQGGGTINVAV
-773 LSSGQGSYA
+773 LSSGQGGYA

-807 SAAIDTLPEISAYAA
+807 SAAIDTLPEISAYGA

-861 DAGLG
+861 DAGFG
-866 MDSSTRSQF
+866 MDSTTRSQF

-881 NTTTWNWSYYYY
+881 NTSTWNWSYYYHG
-893 DVTVTPTGTSPI
+893 VTVTPTGSSPI
-905 VQDVGSFYVGYDS
+905 VQDVGSFYVGYESGYDS
-918 GNYNYV
+918 YV
-924 EYPAASPQVDPSA
+924 EYPAASPQLDPGA

-971 LGVALRTGN
+971 LGATLRTGN
-980 ADRLLEQAVAWS
+980 ADRLLEQAVAWG
-992 AQPTNQYSVQALAGA
+992 AQPTNQYTVQALAGA

-1031 ELYDSAGTLLDSGD
+1031 ELYDSAGVLLDSGD

-1054 DGQFSI
+1054 DGRFTI
-1060 KVKGAGSGDYLLRVS
+1060 KVKGAGAGDYLLRVS

-1094 LPDHDEDGV
+1094 LPDYNEDGV
-1103 GEIQYFPTYVD
+1103 GELSGFPGYVD
-1114 INFSEPVL
+1114 VAFSEPVL
-1122 FTSLENFDLAI
+1122 LTSLDNFDLAI
-1133 HFDDGQGNTADTT
+1133 HFDDGQGHTADTT

-1190 AWELAFKRDASGP
+1190 TWELAFKRDASGP

-1220 QTFTFNFNED
+1220 QTFTFTFNED
-1230 LDPNYLD
+1230 LDSYYLD

-1248 GWVVDPNTVSFSYD
+1248 GWVVDANTVSLSYD

-1270 QTPELPDGEYTLT
+1270 RTPELPDGEYTLT

-1307 GDNFVLNFAVDTLT
+1307 GDNFVLNFAVDTQTL
-1321 RDYPAMEA
+1321 DYPAMEA
-1329 LPPLG
+1329 MPPLG

-1354 YDVSL
+1354 YEVSL
-1359 DAGQALTVIVAI
+1359 DAGQTLTVIVDIA
-1371 ERDTPNLQIEIA
+1371 RDTPELQIEIA

-1396 DVLTGAVGEGIV
+1396 DVVTGAAGEGVV
-1408 LQNRQGLSGDFRVEV
+1408 LQNRHDLSGDYRVEV
-1423 RGLQGTGHYTF
+1423 RGLQGTGHYSF
-1434 VMLLNAAQEEEMLVG
+1434 VLLLNAALEQEMLVG
-1449 PFGNDSIETAQDL
+1449 PHENDSIETAQDL
-1462 EGGAIDL
+1462 EGGSIAV

-1481 RWAQTGL
+1481 RWANSGL

-1502 LVFVED
+1502 LVFVEA
-1508 GLTWEDARVAAE
+1508 GLTWEDARAAAE

-1549 SSLDGRYLGGY
+1549 GGLDGRYLGGY
-1560 QAEDSDEPDGGWNWV
+1560 QTDGSLEPDGGWNWV
-1575 TGEYFYGFTNWGEGE
+1575 TGEYFYGFTNWGDGE
-1590 PNNYGDEKYLQ
+1590 PNDFGDEKYLQ

-1614 DLGLTTD
+1614 DLGFTAD
-1621 VQGYVVEYENANQA
+1621 VQGYVVEYEDANQA

-1683 SGNAARTIRDFVSAD
+1683 SNNAARTIRDFVAAD
-1698 GGDYYLR
+1698 GGDFYLR

-1738 LTGQVLGNMN
+1738 LTGQVLGNMS
-1748 GGAAQTGAIRVAVLG
+1748 GAAAQTGAIRVAVLG

-1778 FTATTVSA
+1778 FTATSVSA
-1786 SQIDTLEELQNYD
+1786 SQIDTLAELDNYD
-1799 VVVIGAYQAK
+1799 VVVIGAFQSK
-1809 SNMFA
+1809 SSMFA

-1840 TSSGGGVPTDLDA
+1840 TSSGGGVPADLDA

-1871 DITNDT
+1871 DITNDA
-1877 HAVTQ
+1877 HPVTR

-1946 LLEQAVAWAANNSRG
+1946 LLEQAVAWAANNSLR

-2014 THTAAMAGTYVVK
+2014 THTAAMAGTYVVR

-2048 QSLTVVDASIAEGQI
+2048 QTLTVVDASIAEGQI

-2069 FVDIAFSEALSML
+2069 FVDIAFSEALSMP

-2104 YTLRFDITGLVDA
+2104 YTLRFDITGLVAA
-2117 DDTYTLELA
+2117 DGAYTLELA

-2137 NAAFSRAFIY
+2137 NAAFARGFIY
-2147 DIGMPTITAT
+2147 DIGMPTITAA
-2157 NVAEGE
+2157 NVAEGA

-2168 AHTFTATFSEDM
+2168 PHSFTATFSEDM
-2180 ATANLGAE
+2180 ATAGLGAE
-2188 DVLLVNTATGQS
+2188 DVLLVNSTTGRS

-2212 RTATVSYANLTEGA
+2212 RTATVSYADLTEGA

-2246 DGDPGSSGAENAV
+2246 DGNPSNPGGENAV
-2259 VHFHVDA
+2259 VNFIVDA
-2266 ADATLAFTPVTPAGS
+2266 APTPLIFDAITPAGS
-2281 LIHQAEATGRALHGT
+2281 LIYGAGTEAHALHAT
-2296 SDTDSFTVNLDA
+2296 DDTDDFTVTLDA

-2313 FWALPTAGSAVMAIE
+2313 LVAEPTSGAVRMAIE
-2328 LVDAGDMSLGRV
+2328 LFDAADNSLGRV
-2340 EATAAG
+2340 EAVSAGQSLYLQTLAINAAG
-2346 QAVLLQTIAASGSGT
+2346 AYTVRVSSLDGMGHYTLHAALNAAVEAEMVSGVANDTLADAQDLSSSFITVGSDRGAVLGQLLDDGIASDDWYSVHLDLGQVATFALSAQSGMGSADIWLGLYDSNGTLLTVGTDKATNVDRSILDFVAQESGTYFLKVVGTAPGEYSLLVTRDLSFSLPDLSPETPAQDISLTGEALGSSSADIGSLGGGSGGTVNLPIDIIDGTGYGWDIQSNGSIGDGDNDAYDGGMQNQAMPGFGTATAEDGGREIVVGPATVGNVQISRKIFIPADQGYARFLEIITNTSASTVSYTVPIYTNLGSDGNEPFVRTSSGDSTTTPDDNWLITDDSSAGSGGGDPVVTHVVAGDGGRIRPATFVKSSGAVNYSYNLTLAPGETQIVMHFASQAINQTIALDRAGRLADLELGALDGISGAELAAVMNFRAAPEFTIQVTQGDELVISTQTPGDGPGEPANTLNPTIELVGPTGAVVAADADSAPDGRNALLRHTALMSGT
-2361 YTLRVSSLAGA
+2361 YTVRVLTESGRGSFVLHVAGA
-2372 GQYTLKALL
+2372 
-2381 NSAAEVELVNGT
+2381 NG
-2393 GNDSQANAQNI
+2393 N
-2404 DASFIT
+2404 
-2410 TGSDRAAVVGQLHAA
+2410 
-2425 TSLVSYKGHYYELVT
+2425 
-2440 TTAPWLTAK
+2440 
-2449 TAAEARSYLG
+2449 
-2459 ASGHLA
+2459 
-2465 TLETIEES
+2465 
-2473 RFIDSAFGSSINSA
+2473 
-2487 WIGGYQTGS
+2487 
-2496 YTEPS
+2496 
-2501 GGWTWVTGA
+2501 
-2510 PMTFTNWGS
+2510 
-2519 GEPNNAG
+2519 
-2526 GAENYVQF
+2526 
-2534 RSDSDAEGRLWND
+2534 
-2547 AQNGSYLKYLVE
+2547 
-2559 YEPAAVGDWYSFHLE
+2559 
-2574 AGQKASVVLS
+2574 
-2584 PLAGAGNAD
+2584 
-2593 MGLEI
+2593 
-2598 HDAMGNLLTAGSDV
+2598 
-2612 ATNVDETIL
+2612 
-2621 DFSAP
+2621 
-2626 ESGDY
+2626 
-2631 YLRVSGAAPGLYS
+2631 
-2644 LVVTRDQTFSV
+2644 
-2655 SMPYGTTQDIS
+2655 
-2666 VTGEVLGALG
+2666 
-2676 QGSGS
+2676 
-2681 GAAGQVAVVAASSG
+2681 
-2695 NNAGLQDIVNQI
+2695 
-2707 NDHTYTS
+2707 
-2714 LNAVLVSVA
+2714 
-2723 DVDTLAELNQYSA
+2723 
-2736 IIIGGTGHDSNQ
+2736 
-2748 FSGFAANLR
+2748 
-2757 SYVEGGGGL
+2757 
-2766 LVTGWGIH
+2766 
-2774 ASGGLSGQTDINF
+2774 
-2787 DAIVP
+2787 
-2792 VNTAAYTSF
+2792 
-2801 SSTTVTPVGSH
+2801 
-2812 PIVDGVSSFTASPY
+2812 
-2826 IEYPYTS
+2826 
-2833 PQVDA
+2833 
-2838 GATVLA
+2838 
-2844 NVGSTPVAAATTV
+2844 
-2857 GFGRSVYLGPIYS
+2857 
-2870 GNSTNY
+2870 
-2876 NNANLRIGEADQLL
+2876 
-2890 EQAVA
+2890 
-2895 WVAGN
+2895 
-2900 SVDEYLIQVNAGD
+2900 
-2913 ELHITT
+2913 
-2919 ATPFDGEGAPA
+2919 
-2930 NTLDARVELY
+2930 
-2940 DSTSGLTPV
+2940 
-2949 ASNDDGAA
+2949 
-2957 DGRNADLTYVA
+2957 
-2968 TTGGTYKIK
+2968 
-2977 VIAEAG
+2977 
-2983 ALSGEYVLRVTGAT
+2983 
-2997 GAANAA
+2997 ANAA
-3003 PTVIASSPVEGKRLN
+3003 PQVTATTPVDGKRLSMP
-3018 VAPTSITLDISESV
+3018 PTNLTFDLSEGI
-3032 LATSLGVDDLSIDG
+3032 LATSLGAEDLSIDG
-3046 GASVTGVEMIDGDT
+3046 GASVTGVEMVDGDT
-3060 VRFLVEVPDVE
+3060 IRFLIDVPDVDAS
-3071 GIYHYTLAADGL
+3071 YSYTLLAGGIL
-3083 TDLQGEGNVA
+3083 DLQGGGNLEH
-3093 YTGSFVI
+3093 TGSFVVDHI
-3100 DKTPP
+3100 PP
-3105 RVVSQSPE
+3105 RVVSQNPE
-3113 VQSISPFNTWAVTFS
+3113 VQSISPFSTWSVTFS
-3128 EAVDASTVQA
+3128 EALDPTTVQT
-3138 GDFILTNP
+3138 GDFVLRNP
-3146 SGSTI
+3146 SNGAVGIST
-3151 GITSVVVSNDGL
+3151 
-3163 SATLSFSA
+3163 ATLSEDGHTVTLTFSG

-3180 SVGPDI
+3180 TVGPNI
-3186 YDLAGNRMDQDA
+3186 RDLAGNLMDQDA
-3198 GTEGN
+3198 GTEGS
-3203 QTYVGT
+3203 QTYLGA

-3239 GSQVKVT
+3239 GSQVRVV

-3252 GTDAARASAWYD
+3252 GTDDARAGYWYD
-3264 SLWISS
+3264 RLWLSNDT
-3270 NTSSAGTNL
+3270 NTSGDTEL
-3279 ANVYIDVDP
+3279 ANLYIDVDP
-3288 NNTTGLAAGGE
+3288 LAADGGE
-3299 YTMSATVTLPLND
+3299 YTMSANVTLPLND
-3312 NFSAGTYYLRVYA
+3312 SFNAGTYYIRVQS
-3325 DDYGGS
+3325 DVYG
-3331 SHYQPENNEN
+3331 YQPENNEGN
-3341 NNVLYSAGITTV
+3341 NNLFSAGFSTI
-3353 VPPLPDLTVSD
+3353 VPPLPDLAVSD

-3370 MEANKSY
+3370 IEAGKNV

-3405 TNQTFGDSDDVY
+3405 TDQTFGNGDDVY
-3417 LTEIYSYD
+3417 LAEIYSYD

-3435 SATVNIG
+3435 GATVNISS
-3442 SNRVGNWYVLVKAD
+3442 SNVGDWYVLVKSD
-3456 YYNYV
+3456 YYNHV

-3467 GNNVGVSSAQV
+3467 GNNVGVSPAQV
-3478 QVIIPTEDLTPT
+3478 RVIIPTEDLTPT

-3506 SWTVSNAGTGPTYGN
+3506 SWTVRNAGTGPTYGN

-3531 TTLGGGDIALNYVY
+3531 ATLGGGDIALNYVY

-3583 LLKTDTGGDEPEL
+3583 LLKTDAGGDEPEL
-3596 NENNNVIARQIN
+3596 DENNNVIARRID

-3628 VHSGDTVTVGFTLNN
+3628 AHSGDTVTVGFTLHN
-3643 QGEGSAAN
+3643 QGEGPAAN

-3671 YYFNQTLAAGASATV
+3671 YFFNQTLAAGASATV

-3692 PLYNPGS
+3692 PLYSPGE

-3715 ANEGNNQASSAEPI
+3715 ANEGNNRASSAEPI

-3748 DALSGSDITIT
+3748 DALAGSDITIT

-3778 LSFDGGVSNNI
+3778 LSFDGGISNNI

-3820 PRTVVVYTDAGNQV
+3820 PRTVVVYTDAGGNV

-3862 QVTSLTP
+3862 RVTSLAP

-3896 YWYDQVHLS
+3896 YWYDQVRLS

-3921 LNPNYLAAD
+3921 LNPNYLPAG
-3930 ESYQNSHTISIP
+3930 ESYQNSRTISIP
-3942 KGLNGDYY
+3942 KGLNGDYH

-3973 SNLIHIDLTPPPD
+3973 SDLIHIDLTPPPD
-3986 LRVDTVEAQNLAF
+3986 LRVDKVEAPNGAF

-4004 DVNWTVS
+4004 DVSWTVS
-4011 NHGEGRTVES
+4011 NHGEGRTVET

-4027 VMSEDNVLGNADDRN
+4027 VMSTDDVLGNADDRN

-4050 ALDPDESYSMTRSVN
+4050 ALDPDASYSVTRSVN

-4124 VTVPANSANAPLAG
+4124 VAVPANSANAPLAG

-4196 GNPVSGYYDASS
+4196 GNPVSGYYDAGS

-4222 IIKTDIYNNVFE
+4222 IVKTDIYNNVFE
-4234 GFDNPDAP
+4234 GFDNPDGP

-4364 HESDNGNNSAYA
+4364 HESDNGNNSAFA

-4423 YDDVYLSLDQVLD
+4423 YDDVFLSLDQVLD

-4448 APLAADGGYDA
+4448 APLAADAGYDA
-4459 SASFTLPAN
+4459 GASFTLPAN

-4523 RPDLTVTEVVAPDEA
+4523 RPDLTVTEVIAPDEA

-4561 NWYDAVYL
+4561 SWYDAVYL

-4601 NVTVPYGQSG
+4601 DVTVPYGQSG

-4619 DAGRIITEADELD
+4619 DAGRYITEADELD

-4670 EYSVENQGT
+4670 EYSVENQGA
-4679 NPALGGWYDS
+4679 NPALGGWFDS

-4708 YHYGTVAGGSSYAG
+4708 YHYGTVAGGSSYTG

-4799 RVKLDSLGTDIA
+4799 RVKLDSLGADIA

-5042 RPGAKYSVPVVFQS
+5042 RPGARYSVPVVFQS

-5070 MANDVRLIE
+5070 MADDVRLIE
-5079 DWDAIEASV
+5079 DWDAIEASI
-5088 RPSSI
+5088 RPNSI

-5114 EYVQVLN
+5114 EYVQALN
-5121 HMMTLVSGQGSPIR
+5121 HMMTLVSDQGSPIR
-5135 DVRDIFARMYLQNPD
+5135 DVRDIFARMYLRNPD

-5240 PADAGVIYIQPVGGG
+5240 PADAGVIYVQPVGGG
-5255 ADDDSNPALTRDA
+5255 VDDDSNPALTRDA

-5299 ISTEQSYAPTIAAN
+5299 ISTGQSYAPTIAAN
-5313 AKLLDGVNA
+5313 ALLLDGVNA

-5343 RAKVGGGFEWSAP
+5343 RAKAGGGFEWSAP

-5413 TVAAADTALTT
+5413 TVAAADTALGA

-5664 LLDAPIE
+5664 LLDAPLQLE
-5671 SQDTSGPVFNPDA
+5671 DTSGPVFNPA
-5684 LIGTGNVYEGTAL
+5684 KLIGTGNVYEGTAL

-5780 ADSSGLGSNPS
+5780 ADSGGLGGNPS

-5850 GDGGLDR
+5850 GDDGLDR
-5857 LMSATWDGSAWSA
+5857 LMSATWNGSAWSA
-5870 AVEIATGAS
+5870 AVQIATGAS

-5900 AEEQGETENTLHYA
+5900 AEAQGETENTLHYA

-6092 FYQKRLDYTDDPD
+6092 FYQKRLDYTADPD

-6219 DAFAEAATSL
+6219 DAFAEATTSL

-6294 NEEAEPESADA
+6294 NEEAEPDAADA

-6315 LSGVKFEDM
+6315 LSGVKFEDT
-6324 DGDGTR
+6324 DGDGAR

-6349 GALDEGETSTVTG
+6349 GALDEGEASTVTG
-6362 EDGAYSFTDLTPG
+6362 ADGAYSFTDLTPG

-6475 PGSYRVTEVAQAG
+6475 PGSYRITEAARAG
-6488 WLSTGAASHTVVTTS
+6488 WLSTGAAFRSVVTSS
-6503 GADIGGAD
+6503 GADIGGMD
-6511 FANVRAASIGGVKF
+6511 FANVEAASIGGVKF
-6525 EDVDGDG
+6525 EDMDGDG
-6532 VRDDGEAGLAGW
+6532 IRDEGEAGLAGW

-6606 MTLSG
+6606 LTLSG

-6624 EEGLTTQSVSANELA
+6624 EEGLSTQSVSANELA

-6673 NHSWFG
+6673 NHAWFG
-6679 SDADHN
+6679 PDADHN
-6685 GVADRIVFSW
+6685 GVADRIVYSW

-6757 VVINADAFDVGVVNL
+6757 VVNNADAYHVGVVNL

-6777 GNWDTAIGRYG
+6777 GNWDAAMGRYG

-6868 ELLDV
+6868 ALLDV

-7174 ALPGSYT
+7174 ALPGGYT

-7190 GGHNAGASVSVV
+7190 GGHNASASVSVV
-7202 AGTLKVADMQTTA
+7202 AGTLKVTDMQTTA
-7215 TGFKVKFNRAYV
+7215 TGFKVMFNRAYV

-7250 ATGRS
+7250 ARGRS
-7255 VAGSMVL
+7255 VAGSMVP

-7275 GLLANGNYALTLESR
+7275 GLLANGDYSLTLESR

-7355 ATGARQVAFTLVY
+7355 ATGARQVAFTLAY

-7543 DPLVTVSN
+7543 DPLVTVSS
-7551 VEAKPGETVRVPVNL
+7551 VEAKPGDTVRVPVNL

-7581 STENLELLGVRLG
+7581 SAENLELLNVHLG

-7629 LLELEF
+7629 LVELEF
-7635 KVSANAKADLAIDLQ
+7635 RVSANAKADLAIDLQ

-7655 ETWLTLGTVPQVG
+7655 ETWLTLGTVPRVG

-7680 PPPVEVKK
+7680 PPPVEVKR